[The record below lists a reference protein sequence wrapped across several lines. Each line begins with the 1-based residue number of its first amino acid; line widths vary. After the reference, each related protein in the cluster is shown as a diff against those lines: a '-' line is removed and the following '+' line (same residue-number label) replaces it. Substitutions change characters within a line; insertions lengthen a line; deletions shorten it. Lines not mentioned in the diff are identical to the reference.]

1 MNYHIFRI
9 QSTPSSTNA
18 YTTGR
23 TETWTIVPDKTF
35 TDLEHAKNYV
45 ITQNLIHSEL
55 ARFLI
60 DLNNE
65 EEKDA
70 LKLEFC
76 FGDDYVHLQRY
87 FLGLPNVN
95 KIRESLEAAG
105 VTTI

>member
-1 MNYHIFRI
+1 MNYQIFRI

-23 TETWTIVPDKTF
+23 METWTVVPDITF
-35 TDLEHAKNYV
+35 TDLENAKNYV

-60 DLNNE
+60 DLSNE

-70 LKLEFC
+70 FKLEFC
-76 FGDDYVHLQRY
+76 FGNNYVHLQRY
-87 FLGLPNVN
+87 FLGVPNVN
-95 KIRESLEAAG
+95 KIKELLKATG
-105 VTTI
+105 TTTI